1 MPSIPTPKS
10 QSIESKMGN
19 ARRTSLLLPRMF
31 SFLIWSREQRS
42 GLPIRA
48 LLLQFSSD
56 KPKNDEKF
64 QQTSEENK
72 YQFYLIKYQLWQFK
86 THFLPFFL
94 VDLLQIFRITFLI
107 RIFFL
112 FYKRHLRGLFTE
124 RKNFELVHTIH
135 SKRLLNEKHE
145 NKNQLS
151 LIPVIGD
158 QDWPIWWRRG
168 GLWKYWEKMAS
179 NIKVSRQNVCL
190 MRKGLYFSNNTL
202 EHDPWSFW

>member
-19 ARRTSLLLPRMF
+19 ARRTSLLLREIL
-31 SFLIWSREQRS
+31 SFLISSREQKH
-42 GLPIRA
+42 GLPIIV

-124 RKNFELVHTIH
+124 RKNFELVRIIH
-135 SKRLLNEKHE
+135 SKRSLKGKPE
-145 NKNQLS
+145 NKSQLS

-158 QDWPIWWRRG
+158 QD
-168 GLWKYWEKMAS
+168 
-179 NIKVSRQNVCL
+179 
-190 MRKGLYFSNNTL
+190 
-202 EHDPWSFW
+202 